1 MNYRAE
7 YRLEKT
13 KVKNKKTKIS
23 VVKYSLLLTIR
34 RPDFIFLI
42 SKQIKNKLLWQ
53 HLNLTIWQ
61 LFWPLRHRVQCLRS
75 AVAFRLSAS
84 EKTFPIVAFIAI
96 LNKLS
101 NICAKKGLKYVTF
114 V

>member
-1 MNYRAE
+1 MATLKSNYLAII
-7 YRLEKT
+7 LAVT
-13 KVKNKKTKIS
+13 AS
-23 VVKYSLLLTIR
+23 CSM
-34 RPDFIFLI
+34 
-42 SKQIKNKLLWQ
+42 
-53 HLNLTIWQ
+53 
-61 LFWPLRHRVQCLRS
+61 S
-75 AVAFRLSAS
+75 AFSSWFRLSAS